1 MWNLTFIAIGGAAGA
16 VSRYLLSGWVNQ
28 AMNSTSG
35 GNFPFG
41 TLAVN
46 VLGSLVIGA
55 IIQLGQSSNSIPEHW
70 RAGITVGFLG
80 ALTTFSTFSYE
91 TIVHMEQGEWR
102 ISLGNIVANVVL
114 CVVAVWVGLSVVRS
128 MIG

>member
-28 AMNSTSG
+28 AMNYASG
-35 GNFPFG
+35 SGFPFG

-46 VLGSLVIGA
+46 VLGSFAIGA
-55 IIQLGQSSNSIPEHW
+55 IMQLGQSSSAIPEHW
-70 RAGITVGFLG
+70 RVGITAGFLG

-91 TIVHMEQGEWR
+91 TIVHLERGEWR
-102 ISLGNIVANVVL
+102 ISLGNVVANIVL
-114 CVVAVWVGLSVVRS
+114 CVFAVWAGLSLVRALS
-128 MIG
+128 